1 LPDAVKQTAMRY
13 AIRTLRRSP
22 GFTIIALLTLALGI
36 GANTAIFSFVNGV
49 LLKPLPYRDPHGIVM
64 VWEKPPGGD
73 RNGIST
79 LNFLDWKN
87 QNTVFEHMAAIN
99 FGGNVTLTGAG
110 QPEELQGVRVSASYF
125 DIFGVQAVFGRT
137 FAPDEDQLGKSQV
150 VILSHRLW
158 ENRFGADPSIVGRTL
173 TLSGKPCTVVG
184 VMPAHSPFDRSYAQ
198 LWIPLSFEPR
208 DMTRDYHW
216 MLSFARLKPGVSLE
230 KAQAGMDAIGARIA
244 AAYPESNKGWGVTV
258 ERFEDRI
265 VGPQLRRS
273 LFVLLAAVGAILL
286 IGCANLANLTLARG
300 AAREREIAVRASLGA
315 GAWRLIRQLLTEN
328 LLVAAAGGA
337 LGLALGYAMIRGL
350 ILLAPP
356 FSLPSEADVSIDPA
370 ILLFTLAVSLLTAL
384 LFGLAP
390 AIHAARVDPAS
401 AMKEGGRSASS
412 GAGRARLRSA
422 LIVAEVALAFVLLA
436 GAGLLVGSF
445 FRMLHVD
452 TGFTSTNVT
461 TARLPIARDRFAHPE
476 QLLQYVRLLD
486 DRLRAAPGVRDVA
499 FSNVLP
505 MQGWGD
511 GMPFLV
517 AGHAFVDRAN
527 RRACFYKRV
536 TGSYF
541 RTLEIRLLRGR
552 TFTDRDTRGGAP
564 VIVINEEMARRYF
577 KGEDPLGKRILI
589 QEILYGQPG
598 LGPEIPWE
606 VVGIVGDEQ
615 TGSLIDTKSP
625 GVYVTFDQ
633 SPTNDLNMVLRA
645 SLDPRMLTS
654 AIHAA
659 VHAVDKDQ
667 AIADLETLEQIKSGT
682 VSSDRMQ
689 TMLLAIFAALAL
701 LLAAIGIYG
710 VISYSVTQRTHE
722 LGIRAALGASRGS
735 LLGMVIRRGMQLTLI
750 GLAIGAAG
758 ALALTRLLASLLF
771 GISPRDPVT
780 LIGVAAV
787 LSAVALLAC
796 YIPARRAA
804 AVDPLVA
811 LRYE

>member
-1 LPDAVKQTAMRY
+1 MRY

-328 LLVAAAGGA
+328 LLIAAAGGA
-337 LGLALGYAMIRGL
+337 LGLGLGYAMIRGL

-356 FSLPSEADVSIDPA
+356 FSLPSEANVSIDPA

-735 LLGMVIRRGMQLTLI
+735 LLGMVILRGMQLTLI

>member
-1 LPDAVKQTAMRY
+1 MRY

-184 VMPAHSPFDRSYAQ
+184 VMPAHS
-198 LWIPLSFEPR
+198 

-735 LLGMVIRRGMQLTLI
+735 LLGMVILRGMQLTLI

-796 YIPARRAA
+796 YIPARRAT

>member
-1 LPDAVKQTAMRY
+1 MRY

-22 GFTIIALLTLALGI
+22 GFTIVALLTLALGI

-49 LLKPLPYRDPHGIVM
+49 LLKPLPYRDPHGIAM
-64 VWEKPPGGD
+64 VWEKPPGDD

-79 LNFLDWKN
+79 LNFLDWKT
-87 QNTVFEHMAAIN
+87 QNTVFERMAAIN
-99 FGGNVTLTGAG
+99 FGGSVTLTGFG
-110 QPEELQGVRVSASYF
+110 RPEEIPGVRVSASYF
-125 DIFGVQAVFGRT
+125 DIFGVQAVLGRT

-158 ENRFGADPSIVGRTL
+158 ENSFGADPSVVGRTL
-173 TLSGKPCTVVG
+173 TLNGKPCTVIG
-184 VMPAHSPFDRSYAQ
+184 VMPANTPFDRSWEQ
-198 LWIPLSFEPR
+198 LWTPLTFEPR

-216 MLSFARLKPGVSLE
+216 LLSFGRLKPGVTLE
-230 KAQAGMDAIGARIA
+230 KAQAAMNAIGARIA
-244 AAYPESNKGWGVTV
+244 EAYPESNKGWGVTV
-258 ERFEDRI
+258 DRFEDRI

-273 LFVLLAAVGAILL
+273 LLVLLAAVGAILL

-300 AAREREIAVRASLGA
+300 AAREREIAVRTSLGA
-315 GAWRLIRQLLTEN
+315 SSWRLIRQLLTEN
-328 LLVAAAGGA
+328 LLIAGAGGA

-350 ILLAPP
+350 IRLAPP
-356 FSLPSEADVSIDPA
+356 FSLPSEADVSIDPG
-370 ILLFTLAVSLLTAL
+370 ILLFTLAVSLATAL

-390 AIHAARVDPAS
+390 AIHATRVDPAS
-401 AMKEGGRSASS
+401 SMKEGGRSATS

-422 LIVAEVALAFVLLA
+422 LIVTEVAMAFMLLA

-445 FRMLHVD
+445 FRMLQVD
-452 TGFTSTNVT
+452 TGFTSTNVI
-461 TARLPIARDRFAHPE
+461 TARLPLARDRFRQPE

-486 DRLRAAPGVRDVA
+486 ERLRAAPGVRDVA

-511 GMPFLV
+511 GMPFLI
-517 AGHAFVDRAN
+517 AGRAFVDRAN

-536 TGSYF
+536 TSSYF
-541 RTLEIRLLRGR
+541 RTLDIRLKQGR
-552 TFTDRDTRGGAP
+552 TFTDRDTKGGAP
-564 VIVINEEMARRYF
+564 VTVINQEMAKRYF
-577 KGEDPLGKRILI
+577 KGEDPIGKRILI

-645 SLDPRMLTS
+645 SLDPRTLTS
-654 AIHAA
+654 AIDAA
-659 VHAVDKDQ
+659 VHGVDKEQ
-667 AIADLETLEQIKSGT
+667 AVADLETLERIKTGT

-701 LLAAIGIYG
+701 LLAAVGIYG

-722 LGIRAALGASRGS
+722 MGIRAALGASRGS
-735 LLGMVIRRGMQLTLI
+735 LLSMVIRRGMRLTLI
-750 GLAIGAAG
+750 GLAIGVAG
-758 ALALTRLLASLLF
+758 ALALTRLLGSLLF

-780 LIGVAAV
+780 LMAVTVV
-787 LSAVALLAC
+787 LSTVALLAC

-804 AVDPLVA
+804 GVDPMVA

>member
-1 LPDAVKQTAMRY
+1 
-13 AIRTLRRSP
+13 
-22 GFTIIALLTLALGI
+22 
-36 GANTAIFSFVNGV
+36 
-49 LLKPLPYRDPHGIVM
+49 
-64 VWEKPPGGD
+64 
-73 RNGIST
+73 
-79 LNFLDWKN
+79 
-87 QNTVFEHMAAIN
+87 MAAIDY
-99 FGGNVTLTGAG
+99 GGSVTLTGSG
-110 QPEELQGVRVSASYF
+110 QPEQIQGVRVSASYF
-125 DIFGVQAVFGRT
+125 DIFGVQAALGRT
-137 FAPDEDQLGKSQV
+137 FATDEDQLGKSQV
-150 VILSHRLW
+150 VVLSHRLW
-158 ENRFGADPSIVGRTL
+158 ENRFGADPSIIGRTL
-173 TLSGKPCTVVG
+173 TLSGKPCTVIG
-184 VMPAHSPFDRSYAQ
+184 VMPVNTPFDRSWVQ
-198 LWIPLSFEPR
+198 LWTPLAFEPR

-216 MLSFARLKPGVSLE
+216 ILSFARLKPGVTLE
-230 KAQAGMDAIGARIA
+230 KAQAAMNAIGARIA
-244 AAYPESNKGWGVTV
+244 ETYPDSNKGWGVTV
-258 ERFEDRI
+258 DRFEDQI
-265 VGPQLRRS
+265 VGRQLRRS

-300 AAREREIAVRASLGA
+300 ASREREIAVRASLGA
-315 GAWRLIRQLLTEN
+315 GSWRLIRQLLTEN
-328 LLVAAAGGA
+328 LLIAGAGGA

-350 ILLAPP
+350 IRLAPP
-356 FSLPSEADVSIDPA
+356 FSLPSEADVSIDLN
-370 ILLFTLAVSLLTAL
+370 ILLFTLGISLLTAL

-390 AIHAARVDPAS
+390 AIHATRVDPAS
-401 AMKEGGRSASS
+401 SMKEGGRSATT

-422 LIVAEVALAFVLLA
+422 LIVSEVALAFVLLA

-445 FRMLHVD
+445 FRMLQVD
-452 TGFTSTNVT
+452 TGFTSDNVI
-461 TARLPIARDRFAHPE
+461 TAHLPIARDRFPHPE

-486 DRLRAAPGVRDVA
+486 DRLRSSPGVRDVA

-511 GMPFLV
+511 GMPFLI
-517 AGHAFVDRAN
+517 AGRPFVDRAH
-527 RRACFYKRV
+527 RAPCFFKRV

-541 RTLEIRLLRGR
+541 RTLDIHLRRGR
-552 TFTDRDTRGGAP
+552 TFNDHDTRGGAP
-564 VIVINEEMARRYF
+564 VAVINEEMARRYF
-577 KGEDPLGKRILI
+577 KGEDPIGKRILI

-615 TGSLIDTKSP
+615 TGSLIDNKSP

-633 SPTNDLNMVLRA
+633 SPTNDVSMVLRG
-645 SLDPRMLTS
+645 SVDPRALTT

-659 VHAVDKDQ
+659 VHGVDKDQ
-667 AIADLETLEQIKSGT
+667 SIADLQTLEQIKSGT

-735 LLGMVIRRGMQLTLI
+735 LLSMVIRRGMRLTLM
-750 GLAIGAAG
+750 GLAIGVAG
-758 ALALTRLLASLLF
+758 ALALTRLLGSLLF

-780 LIGVAAV
+780 LIVVAAV
-787 LSAVALLAC
+787 LSSVALLAC

-804 AVDPLVA
+804 GVDPMVA

>member
-1 LPDAVKQTAMRY
+1 MRY

-49 LLKPLPYRDPHGIVM
+49 LLKPLPYRDPHRIVM

-73 RNGIST
+73 RNSIST

-87 QNTVFEHMAAIN
+87 RNTVFEHMAAID
-99 FGGNVTLTGAG
+99 FGGSVTLTGSG
-110 QPEELQGVRVSASYF
+110 QPEQIQGVRVSASYF
-125 DIFGVQAVFGRT
+125 DIFGVQAALGRT
-137 FAPDEDQLGKSQV
+137 FATDEDQLGKSQV
-150 VILSHRLW
+150 VVLSHRLW
-158 ENRFGADPSIVGRTL
+158 ENRFGADPSIIGRTL
-173 TLSGKPCTVVG
+173 TLSGKPCTVIG
-184 VMPAHSPFDRSYAQ
+184 VMPVNTPFDRSWVQ
-198 LWIPLSFEPR
+198 LWTPLAFEPR

-216 MLSFARLKPGVSLE
+216 ILSFARLKPGVTLE
-230 KAQAGMDAIGARIA
+230 KAQAAMNAIGARIA
-244 AAYPESNKGWGVTV
+244 ETYPDSNKGWGVTV
-258 ERFEDRI
+258 DRFEDQL
-265 VGPQLRRS
+265 VGRQLRRS

-300 AAREREIAVRASLGA
+300 ASREREIAVRASLGA
-315 GAWRLIRQLLTEN
+315 GSWRLIRQLLTEN
-328 LLVAAAGGA
+328 LLIAVAGGA

-350 ILLAPP
+350 IRLAPP
-356 FSLPSEADVSIDPA
+356 FSLPSEADVSIDLN
-370 ILLFTLAVSLLTAL
+370 ILLFTLGISLLTAL

-390 AIHAARVDPAS
+390 AIHATRVDPAS
-401 AMKEGGRSASS
+401 SLKEGGRSATT

-422 LIVAEVALAFVLLA
+422 LIVSEVALAFVLLA

-445 FRMLHVD
+445 FRMLQVD
-452 TGFTSTNVT
+452 TGFTSDNVI
-461 TARLPIARDRFAHPE
+461 TAHLPIARDRFPHPE

-486 DRLRAAPGVRDVA
+486 DRLRSSPGVRDVA

-511 GMPFLV
+511 GMPFLI
-517 AGHAFVDRAN
+517 AGRPFVDRAH
-527 RRACFYKRV
+527 RAPCFFKRV

-541 RTLEIRLLRGR
+541 RTLDIHLRRGR
-552 TFTDRDTRGGAP
+552 TFNDHDTRGGAP
-564 VIVINEEMARRYF
+564 VAVINEEMARRYF
-577 KGEDPLGKRILI
+577 KGEDPIGKRILI

-606 VVGIVGDEQ
+606 VIGIVGDEQ
-615 TGSLIDTKSP
+615 TGSLIDNKS
-625 GVYVTFDQ
+625 GGLYVTFDQ
-633 SPTNDLNMVLRA
+633 SSTDDLNMVLRGA
-645 SLDPRMLTS
+645 LDPRNLTS

-667 AIADLETLEQIKSGT
+667 AIADLQTLEQIKSGT
-682 VSSDRMQ
+682 VASDRMQ

-735 LLGMVIRRGMQLTLI
+735 LLTMVIRRGMRLTLM
-750 GLAIGAAG
+750 GLAIGVAG
-758 ALALTRLLASLLF
+758 ALALTRLLGSLLF

-780 LIGVAAV
+780 LIVVAAV
-787 LSAVALLAC
+787 LSSVALLAC

-804 AVDPLVA
+804 GVDPMVA

>member
-1 LPDAVKQTAMRY
+1 MRY

-22 GFTIIALLTLALGI
+22 GFTIVALLTLALGI

-64 VWEKPPGGD
+64 VWEKPPGYE

-87 QNTVFEHMAAIN
+87 QNTVFERMAAIN
-99 FGGNVTLTGAG
+99 YGGSVTLTGAG

-125 DIFGVQAVFGRT
+125 DIFGVPALLGRT

-158 ENRFGADPSIVGRTL
+158 ENRFGADPAIVGRTL
-173 TLSGKPCTVVG
+173 ILSGKPCTVIG
-184 VMPAHSPFDRSYAQ
+184 VMPANSPFDRSFAQ
-198 LWIPLSFEPR
+198 LWRPLAFEPR

-216 MLSFARLKPGVSLE
+216 LLSFARLKPGVTIE
-230 KAQAGMDAIGARIA
+230 KAQAAMNAIGARIA
-244 AAYPESNKGWGVTV
+244 EAYPESNKGWGVTV
-258 ERFEDRI
+258 DRFEDQI

-273 LFVLLAAVGAILL
+273 LLVLLAAVGAILL

-315 GAWRLIRQLLTEN
+315 GSWRLIRQLLAEN
-328 LLVAAAGGA
+328 LLIAGAGGA
-337 LGLALGYAMIRGL
+337 LGLAFGYAMIRGL
-350 ILLAPP
+350 IRLAPP
-356 FSLPSEADVSIDPA
+356 FSLPSEADVSIDLA
-370 ILLFTLAVSLLTAL
+370 ILLFTLAVSVLTAL

-401 AMKEGGRSASS
+401 SMKEGGRSSSS
-412 GAGRARLRSA
+412 GASRARLRSA

-445 FRMLHVD
+445 FRMLQVD
-452 TGFTSTNVT
+452 TGFTSTNVI
-461 TARLPIARDRFAHPE
+461 TARLPLARDRFPHAE
-476 QLLQYVRLLD
+476 QLVQYVRLLD
-486 DRLRAAPGVRDVA
+486 ERLRAAPGVRDVA

-511 GMPFLV
+511 GMPFLI
-517 AGHAFVDRAN
+517 AGRPFVDRAN

-536 TGSYF
+536 TSSYF
-541 RTLEIRLLRGR
+541 RTLDIHLLRGR
-552 TFTDRDTRGGAP
+552 GFTDRDTKGGAP
-564 VIVINEEMARRYF
+564 ATVINESMAQHYF
-577 KGEDPLGKRILI
+577 KGENPLGQRILI

-633 SPTNDLNMVLRA
+633 SPTTDVNMVLRG
-645 SLDPRMLTS
+645 SLDPRTLTS

-667 AIADLETLEQIKSGT
+667 AIADLATLEEIKIGT
-682 VSSDRMQ
+682 VASDRMQ

-710 VISYSVTQRTHE
+710 VIGYSVTQRTHE
-722 LGIRAALGASRGS
+722 LGIRAALGANRSN
-735 LLGMVIRRGMQLTLI
+735 LLSMVIRRGMRLTLMGLGI
-750 GLAIGAAG
+750 GLAG
-758 ALALTRLLASLLF
+758 ALALTRLLGSLLF
-771 GISPRDPVT
+771 GISPRDPLT
-780 LIGVAAV
+780 LVVVAAV
-787 LSAVALLAC
+787 LSTVALLAC

-804 AVDPLVA
+804 AVDPMVA

>member
-1 LPDAVKQTAMRY
+1 MRY

-49 LLKPLPYRDPHGIVM
+49 LLKPLPYRDPHGIVL
-64 VWEKPPGGD
+64 VWEKPPGGG

-87 QNTVFEHMAAIN
+87 QNAVFEHMAAVN
-99 FGGNVTLTGAG
+99 FGGAVTLTGSG
-110 QPEELQGVRVSASYF
+110 RPEELQGARVSASYF
-125 DIFGVQAVFGRT
+125 DIFGVQAVLGRT
-137 FAPDEDQLGKSQV
+137 FAADEDQSGKSQV

-158 ENRFGADPSIVGRTL
+158 ENRFGADRAIVGRTL
-173 TLSGKPCTVVG
+173 TLNGKPCTVIG
-184 VMPAHSPFDRSYAQ
+184 VLPAHGPFDRSYAQ
-198 LWIPLSFEPR
+198 LWTPLAFEPR

-216 MLSFARLKPGVSLE
+216 MISFARLKPGVTLE
-230 KAQAGMDAIGARIA
+230 KAQAAMDAIGARIA
-244 AAYPESNKGWGVTV
+244 EAYPESNKGWGVTV
-258 ERFEDRI
+258 ERFEDQI

-273 LFVLLAAVGAILL
+273 LLVLLAAVGAILL

-315 GAWRLIRQLLTEN
+315 GSWRLIRQLLTEN
-328 LLVAAAGGA
+328 LLVAGAGGA

-350 ILLAPP
+350 IRLAPP
-356 FSLPSEADVSIDPA
+356 YSLPSEADVSIDLH
-370 ILLFTLAVSLLTAL
+370 ILLFTLGVSLLTAL
-384 LFGLAP
+384 LFGLMP
-390 AIHAARVDPAS
+390 AIHASRVDPAS
-401 AMKEGGRSASS
+401 SMKEGGRSATS
-412 GAGRARLRSA
+412 GTSRARLRSA

-445 FRMLHVD
+445 FRMLQVD
-452 TGFTSTNVT
+452 TGFTSTNVM
-461 TARLPIARDRFAHPE
+461 TARLPIARDRFVHPG
-476 QLLQYVRLLD
+476 QLLQYIRSLD
-486 DRLRAAPGVRDVA
+486 ERLRSAPGVRDVA

-511 GMPFLV
+511 GMPFLI
-517 AGHAFVDRAN
+517 AGRAFVDRAN

-536 TGSYF
+536 TSSYF
-541 RTLEIRLLRGR
+541 RTLDIHLIRGR
-552 TFTDRDTRGGAP
+552 GFTDRDTPGGAP
-564 VIVINEEMARRYF
+564 VTVINQEMAKRYF
-577 KGEDPLGKRILI
+577 KGEDPIGKRILI

-615 TGSLIDTKSP
+615 TGSLVDTKSA

-633 SPTNDLNMVLRA
+633 SPTNDVNMVLRG
-645 SLDPRMLTS
+645 SLDPRTLTS
-654 AIHAA
+654 AINAA

-667 AIADLETLEQIKSGT
+667 AIADLQTLEEIKAGT

-710 VISYSVTQRTHE
+710 VIGYSVTQRTHE

-735 LLGMVIRRGMQLTLI
+735 LLAMVIRRGMGLTAV
-750 GLAIGAAG
+750 GLAIGVAG
-758 ALALTRLLASLLF
+758 ALALTRLLGSLLF

-780 LIGVAAV
+780 LIVVAAV
-787 LSAVALLAC
+787 LSGVALLAC

-804 AVDPLVA
+804 GVDPMVA

>member
-1 LPDAVKQTAMRY
+1 L
-13 AIRTLRRSP
+13 
-22 GFTIIALLTLALGI
+22 
-36 GANTAIFSFVNGV
+36 
-49 LLKPLPYRDPHGIVM
+49 
-64 VWEKPPGGD
+64 
-73 RNGIST
+73 
-79 LNFLDWKN
+79 
-87 QNTVFEHMAAIN
+87 
-99 FGGNVTLTGAG
+99 
-110 QPEELQGVRVSASYF
+110 
-125 DIFGVQAVFGRT
+125 
-137 FAPDEDQLGKSQV
+137 
-150 VILSHRLW
+150 
-158 ENRFGADPSIVGRTL
+158 
-173 TLSGKPCTVVG
+173 
-184 VMPAHSPFDRSYAQ
+184 
-198 LWIPLSFEPR
+198 
-208 DMTRDYHW
+208 
-216 MLSFARLKPGVSLE
+216 
-230 KAQAGMDAIGARIA
+230 
-244 AAYPESNKGWGVTV
+244 
-258 ERFEDRI
+258 
-265 VGPQLRRS
+265 
-273 LFVLLAAVGAILL
+273 VLLAAVGAILL

-315 GAWRLIRQLLTEN
+315 GSWRLIRQLLTEN
-328 LLVAAAGGA
+328 LLIAGAGGA

-350 ILLAPP
+350 IRLAPP

-370 ILLFTLAVSLLTAL
+370 ILLFTLAVSLVTAL

-401 AMKEGGRSASS
+401 SMKEGGRSATS
-412 GAGRARLRSA
+412 GAARARLRSA
-422 LIVAEVALAFVLLA
+422 LIVSEVALAFVLLA

-445 FRMLHVD
+445 FRMLQVD
-452 TGFTSTNVT
+452 TGFSSDNLI
-461 TARLPIARDRFAHPE
+461 TARLPIARDRFTHPE

-486 DRLRAAPGVRDVA
+486 GGLRAAPGVRDVA

-517 AGHAFVDRAN
+517 AGRAFLDRAN

-536 TGSYF
+536 TSSYF
-541 RTLEIRLLRGR
+541 HALDIHLMRGR
-552 TFTDRDTRGGAP
+552 TFNEHDTRGGAP
-564 VIVINEEMARRYF
+564 VTVINEEMAKRYF
-577 KGEDPLGKRILI
+577 KGEDPIGKRILI

-615 TGSLIDTKSP
+615 TGSLIDDKSP

-633 SPTNDLNMVLRA
+633 SPTNDVNMVLRG
-645 SLDPRMLTS
+645 SVDPRTLTS
-654 AIHAA
+654 AINAA

-667 AIADLETLEQIKSGT
+667 AVADLQTLEQIKSGT

-735 LLGMVIRRGMQLTLI
+735 LLGMVIRRGMRLTLM

-758 ALALTRLLASLLF
+758 ALALTRLLGSLLF

-780 LIGVAAV
+780 LVVVAAV
-787 LSAVALLAC
+787 LSSVALLAC

-804 AVDPLVA
+804 GVDPMVA

>member
-1 LPDAVKQTAMRY
+1 MRY

-87 QNTVFEHMAAIN
+87 RNTVFEHMAAID
-99 FGGNVTLTGAG
+99 FGGSVTLTGSG
-110 QPEELQGVRVSASYF
+110 QPEQIQGVRVSASYF
-125 DIFGVQAVFGRT
+125 DIFGVQAPLGRT
-137 FAPDEDQLGKSQV
+137 FATDEDQLGKSQV
-150 VILSHRLW
+150 VVLSHRLW
-158 ENRFGADPSIVGRTL
+158 ENRFGADPSIIGRTL
-173 TLSGKPCTVVG
+173 TLSGKPCTVIG
-184 VMPAHSPFDRSYAQ
+184 VMPVNTPFDRSWVQ
-198 LWIPLSFEPR
+198 LWTPLAFEPR

-216 MLSFARLKPGVSLE
+216 ILSFARLKPGVTLE
-230 KAQAGMDAIGARIA
+230 KAQAAMSAIGARIA
-244 AAYPESNKGWGVTV
+244 ETYPDSNKGWGVTV
-258 ERFEDRI
+258 DRFEDQI
-265 VGPQLRRS
+265 VGRQLRRS

-300 AAREREIAVRASLGA
+300 ASREREIAVRASLGA
-315 GAWRLIRQLLTEN
+315 GSWRLIRQLLTEN
-328 LLVAAAGGA
+328 LLIAVAGGA

-350 ILLAPP
+350 IRLAPP
-356 FSLPSEADVSIDPA
+356 FSLPSEADVSIDLN
-370 ILLFTLAVSLLTAL
+370 ILLFTLGISLLTAL

-390 AIHAARVDPAS
+390 AIHATRVDPAS
-401 AMKEGGRSASS
+401 SLKEGGRSV
-412 GAGRARLRSA
+412 
-422 LIVAEVALAFVLLA
+422 I
-436 GAGLLVGSF
+436 
-445 FRMLHVD
+445 
-452 TGFTSTNVT
+452 
-461 TARLPIARDRFAHPE
+461 TAHLPIARDRFPHPE

-486 DRLRAAPGVRDVA
+486 DRLRSSPGVRDVA

-511 GMPFLV
+511 GMPFLI
-517 AGHAFVDRAN
+517 AGRPFVDRAH
-527 RRACFYKRV
+527 RAPCFFKRV

-541 RTLEIRLLRGR
+541 RTLDIHLRRGR
-552 TFTDRDTRGGAP
+552 TFNDHDTRGGAP
-564 VIVINEEMARRYF
+564 VAVINEEMARRYF
-577 KGEDPLGKRILI
+577 KGEDPIGKRILI

-606 VVGIVGDEQ
+606 VIGIVGDEQ
-615 TGSLIDTKSP
+615 TGSLIDNKSP

-633 SPTNDLNMVLRA
+633 SPTNDVSMVLRG
-645 SLDPRMLTS
+645 SVDPRALTT

-659 VHAVDKDQ
+659 VHGVDKDQ
-667 AIADLETLEQIKSGT
+667 SIADLQTLVEIKSGT

-735 LLGMVIRRGMQLTLI
+735 LLTMVIRRGMRLTLM
-750 GLAIGAAG
+750 GLAIGVAG
-758 ALALTRLLASLLF
+758 ALALTRLLGSLLF

-780 LIGVAAV
+780 LIVVAAV
-787 LSAVALLAC
+787 LSSVALLAC

-804 AVDPLVA
+804 RVDPMVA

>member
-1 LPDAVKQTAMRY
+1 MRY

-87 QNTVFEHMAAIN
+87 RNTVFEHMAAID
-99 FGGNVTLTGAG
+99 FGGSVTLTGSG
-110 QPEELQGVRVSASYF
+110 QPEQIQGVRVSASYF
-125 DIFGVQAVFGRT
+125 DIFGVQAALGRT
-137 FAPDEDQLGKSQV
+137 FATDEDQLGKSQV
-150 VILSHRLW
+150 VVLSHRLW
-158 ENRFGADPSIVGRTL
+158 ENRFGADPSIIGRTL
-173 TLSGKPCTVVG
+173 TLSGKPCTVIG
-184 VMPAHSPFDRSYAQ
+184 VMPVNTPFDRSWVQ
-198 LWIPLSFEPR
+198 LWTPLAFEPR

-216 MLSFARLKPGVSLE
+216 ILSFARLKPGVTLE
-230 KAQAGMDAIGARIA
+230 KAQAAMNAIGARIA
-244 AAYPESNKGWGVTV
+244 ETYPDSNKGWGVTV
-258 ERFEDRI
+258 DRFEDQI
-265 VGPQLRRS
+265 VGRQLRRS

-300 AAREREIAVRASLGA
+300 ASREREIAVRASLGA
-315 GAWRLIRQLLTEN
+315 GSWRLIRQLLTEN
-328 LLVAAAGGA
+328 LLIAGAGGA

-350 ILLAPP
+350 IRLAPP
-356 FSLPSEADVSIDPA
+356 FSLPSEADVSIDLN
-370 ILLFTLAVSLLTAL
+370 ILLFTLGISLLTAL

-390 AIHAARVDPAS
+390 AIHATRVDPAS
-401 AMKEGGRSASS
+401 SMKEGGRSATT

-422 LIVAEVALAFVLLA
+422 LIVSEVALAFVLLA

-445 FRMLHVD
+445 FRMLQVD
-452 TGFTSTNVT
+452 TGFTSDNVI
-461 TARLPIARDRFAHPE
+461 TAHLPIARDRFPHPE

-486 DRLRAAPGVRDVA
+486 DRLRSSPGVRDVA

-511 GMPFLV
+511 GMPFLI
-517 AGHAFVDRAN
+517 AGRPFVDRAH
-527 RRACFYKRV
+527 RAPCFFKRV

-541 RTLEIRLLRGR
+541 RTLDIHLRRGR
-552 TFTDRDTRGGAP
+552 TFNDHDTRGGAP
-564 VIVINEEMARRYF
+564 VAVINEEMARRYF
-577 KGEDPLGKRILI
+577 KGEDPIGKRILI

-606 VVGIVGDEQ
+606 VIGIVGDEQ
-615 TGSLIDTKSP
+615 TGSLIDNKS
-625 GVYVTFDQ
+625 GGLYVTFDQ
-633 SPTNDLNMVLRA
+633 SSTDDLNMVLRGA
-645 SLDPRMLTS
+645 LDPRNLTS

-667 AIADLETLEQIKSGT
+667 AIADLQTLEQIKSGT

-735 LLGMVIRRGMQLTLI
+735 LLTMVIRRGMRLTLM
-750 GLAIGAAG
+750 GLAIGVAG
-758 ALALTRLLASLLF
+758 ALALTRLLGSLLF

-780 LIGVAAV
+780 LIVVAAV
-787 LSAVALLAC
+787 LSSVALLAC

-804 AVDPLVA
+804 GVDPMVA

>member
-1 LPDAVKQTAMRY
+1 MRY

-49 LLKPLPYRDPHGIVM
+49 LLKPLPYSDPHGIVM
-64 VWEKPPGGD
+64 VWEKPPGGS

-87 QNTVFEHMAAIN
+87 QNTVFANIAAIN
-99 FGGNVTLTGAG
+99 YGGNVTLTGAG
-110 QPEELQGVRVSASYF
+110 RPEEFPGVRVSASYF
-125 DIFGVQAVFGRT
+125 DVFGVQPVLGRT
-137 FAPDEDQLGKSQV
+137 FAPGEDQPGKSLV
-150 VILSHRLW
+150 VVLSHRLW
-158 ENRFGADPSIVGRTL
+158 ENRFGADPSIIGRTL
-173 TLSGKPCTVVG
+173 TLNAKPYTVIG
-184 VMPAHSPFDRSYAQ
+184 VMPANSSFDRTFEQ
-198 LWIPLSFEPR
+198 LWTPLAFDPR

-216 MLSFARLKPGVSLE
+216 LLSFARLKPGVSLE
-230 KAQAGMDAIGARIA
+230 KAQGVMNAIGARIA
-244 AAYPESNKGWGVTV
+244 ETYPQSNKGWGVTV
-258 ERFEDRI
+258 ERLEDRI
-265 VGPQLRRS
+265 VGNQLRSS
-273 LFVLLAAVGAILL
+273 LLVLLAAVGAILL

-315 GAWRLIRQLLTEN
+315 GTWRLIRHVLVEN
-328 LLVAAAGGA
+328 LLVAVAGGA

-350 ILLAPP
+350 IWLAPP
-356 FSLPSEADVSIDPA
+356 FSLPSEANVSIDPA
-370 ILLFTLAVSLLTAL
+370 ILLFTLAISLITAL

-390 AIHAARVDPAS
+390 AIHATRVDPAS
-401 AMKEGGRSASS
+401 SMKEGGRAASS

-422 LIVAEVALAFVLLA
+422 LIVSEVALAFVLLA
-436 GAGLLVGSF
+436 GAGLLLGSF
-445 FRMLHVD
+445 YRMLQVD
-452 TGFTSTNVT
+452 TGFTSTNIT
-461 TARLPIARDRFAHPE
+461 TAHLPIARDRFPQPA

-486 DRLRAAPGVRDVA
+486 QRLRAIPGARDVA
-499 FSNVLP
+499 FTNVLP
-505 MQGWGD
+505 MEGWGD
-511 GMPFLV
+511 GMPFLI
-517 AGHAFVDRAN
+517 AGRPFVDRAN

-536 TGSYF
+536 TSTYF
-541 RTLEIRLLRGR
+541 RTLDIPLLRGR
-552 TFTDRDTRGGAP
+552 TFTGDDTRGGAP
-564 VIVINEEMARRYF
+564 VIVINQEMAKRYF
-577 KGEDPLGKRILI
+577 KGEDPIGKRILI

-615 TGSLIDTKSP
+615 TGSLIDTKDP
-625 GVYVTFDQ
+625 GLYVTFDQ
-633 SPTNDLNMVLRA
+633 SPTDDVNMVLRG
-645 SLDPRMLTS
+645 SVDPRTLTS
-654 AIHAA
+654 AIYAA

-667 AIADLETLEQIKSGT
+667 SIAELQTLEQIKTGT
-682 VSSDRMQ
+682 VASDRMQ

-735 LLGMVIRRGMQLTLI
+735 LLAMVIRRGMRLTVL

-758 ALALTRLLASLLF
+758 ALALTHLLGSLLF
-771 GISPRDPVT
+771 GISPRDPLT
-780 LIGVAAV
+780 LALVAAV
-787 LSAVALLAC
+787 LSIVALAAC

-804 AVDPLVA
+804 GIDPLVA

>member
-1 LPDAVKQTAMRY
+1 MRY

-22 GFTIIALLTLALGI
+22 GFTIIALPTLALGI

-49 LLKPLPYRDPHGIVM
+49 LLKPLPYRDPQGIVL
-64 VWEKPPGGD
+64 VWEKPPGD
-73 RNGIST
+73 YRNGIST

-87 QNTVFEHMAAIN
+87 QNTVFEHMAAVN
-99 FGGNVTLTGAG
+99 FGGSVTLTGSG
-110 QPEELQGVRVSASYF
+110 QPEELQGARVSASYF
-125 DIFGVQAVFGRT
+125 DIFGVHAVLGRT
-137 FAPDEDQLGKSQV
+137 FLPDEDQLGKSQV

-173 TLSGKPCTVVG
+173 TLSGKTRTVIG
-184 VMPAHSPFDRSYAQ
+184 VLPAHSPFDRSYAQ
-198 LWIPLSFEPR
+198 LWMPLAFEPR

-216 MLSFARLKPGVSLE
+216 LLSFARLKPGVTLE
-230 KAQAGMDAIGARIA
+230 KAQAAMDAIGARIA
-244 AAYPESNKGWGVTV
+244 EAYPESNKGWGVTV

-265 VGPQLRRS
+265 VDGQLRTS
-273 LFVLLAAVGAILL
+273 LLVLQAAVGAILL

-315 GAWRLIRQLLTEN
+315 GSWRLIRQLLTEN

-350 ILLAPP
+350 IRLAPP
-356 FSLPSEADVSIDPA
+356 FSLPSEADVSIDPN
-370 ILLFTLAVSLLTAL
+370 ILLFTLAVSLVTAL

-390 AIHAARVDPAS
+390 AIHATRVDPAS
-401 AMKEGGRSASS
+401 SMKEGGRSATI

-422 LIVAEVALAFVLLA
+422 LIVTEVALAFVLLV

-445 FRMLHVD
+445 FRMLQVD
-452 TGFTSTNVT
+452 TGFTSANVI

-486 DRLRAAPGVRDVA
+486 GSLRAAPGVRDVA

-511 GMPFLV
+511 GMPFLI
-517 AGHAFVDRAN
+517 AGRAFVDRAN

-536 TGSYF
+536 TSSYF
-541 RTLEIRLLRGR
+541 RTLDIHLLRGR
-552 TFTDRDTRGGAP
+552 TFNGHDSQGGAP
-564 VIVINEEMARRYF
+564 VTVINEEMAKRYF

-606 VVGIVGDEQ
+606 VVGIVDDEQ
-615 TGSLIDTKSP
+615 TGSLADTKSP

-633 SPTNDLNMVLRA
+633 SPTNDVSMVLRG
-645 SLDPRMLTS
+645 SLDPRTLTS
-654 AIHAA
+654 AINAA
-659 VHAVDKDQ
+659 VHEIDKDQ
-667 AIADLETLEQIKSGT
+667 SIADLATLEQIKSGT
-682 VSSDRMQ
+682 VASDRMQ

-735 LLGMVIRRGMQLTLI
+735 LLAMVIRRGMRWTLI
-750 GLAIGAAG
+750 GLAIGVAG
-758 ALALTRLLASLLF
+758 ALALTRLLGSLLF

-780 LIGVAAV
+780 LIVVAAV

-804 AVDPLVA
+804 GVDPMVA

>member
-1 LPDAVKQTAMRY
+1 MRY

-22 GFTIIALLTLALGI
+22 GFTIVALLTLALGI

-49 LLKPLPYRDPHGIVM
+49 LLKPLPYRDPHSIAM
-64 VWEKPPGGD
+64 VWEKPPGGN

-87 QNTVFEHMAAIN
+87 QNTVFEHMAAWR
-99 FGGNVTLTGAG
+99 GDSVTLTGSG
-110 QPEELQGVRVSASYF
+110 RPEELPGVRVSAPYF
-125 DIFGVQAVFGRT
+125 DIFGVPAALGRT
-137 FAPDEDQLGKSQV
+137 FAADEDQLGKSQV

-158 ENRFGADPSIVGRTL
+158 ENRFGADRSIVGRTL
-173 TLSGKPCTVVG
+173 TLNGEPCTVIG
-184 VMPAHSPFDRSYAQ
+184 VMPANSPFDRSWAQ
-198 LWIPLSFEPR
+198 LWMPLAFQPR

-216 MLSFARLKPGVSLE
+216 MISFARLKPGVTFE
-230 KAQAGMDAIGARIA
+230 KAQAEMSAIGARIA
-244 AAYPESNKGWGVTV
+244 EAYPGSNKGWGVTV
-258 ERFEDRI
+258 QRFEDT
-265 VGPQLRRS
+265 VVDGQLRRA
-273 LFVLLAAVGAILL
+273 LLVLLAAVGAILL

-315 GAWRLIRQLLTEN
+315 GSWRLIRQLLTEN
-328 LLVAAAGGA
+328 LLIAGAGGA

-350 ILLAPP
+350 IRLAPP
-356 FSLPSEADVSIDPA
+356 FSLASEADVSIDPA
-370 ILLFTLAVSLLTAL
+370 ILLFTLAVSLVTAL

-401 AMKEGGRSASS
+401 SMKEGGRSATS
-412 GAGRARLRSA
+412 GAARARLRSA
-422 LIVAEVALAFVLLA
+422 LIVSEVALAFVLLA

-445 FRMLHVD
+445 FRMLQVD
-452 TGFTSTNVT
+452 TGFSSDNLI
-461 TARLPIARDRFAHPE
+461 TARLPIARDRFTHPE

-486 DRLRAAPGVRDVA
+486 GGLRAAPGVRDVA

-517 AGHAFVDRAN
+517 AGRAFLDRAN

-536 TGSYF
+536 TSSYF
-541 RTLEIRLLRGR
+541 HALDIHLMRGR
-552 TFTDRDTRGGAP
+552 TFNEHDTRGGAP
-564 VIVINEEMARRYF
+564 VTVINEEMAKRYF
-577 KGEDPLGKRILI
+577 KGEDPIGKRILI

-615 TGSLIDTKSP
+615 TGSLIDDKSP

-633 SPTNDLNMVLRA
+633 SPTNDVNMVLRG
-645 SLDPRMLTS
+645 SVDPRTLTS
-654 AIHAA
+654 AINAA

-667 AIADLETLEQIKSGT
+667 AVADLQTLEQIKSGT

-735 LLGMVIRRGMQLTLI
+735 LLGMVIRRGMRLTLM

-758 ALALTRLLASLLF
+758 ALALTRLLGSLLF

-780 LIGVAAV
+780 LVVVAAV
-787 LSAVALLAC
+787 LSSVALLAC

-804 AVDPLVA
+804 GVDPMVA

>member
-1 LPDAVKQTAMRY
+1 MRY

-49 LLKPLPYRDPHGIVM
+49 LLKPLPYRDPQGIVM

-99 FGGNVTLTGAG
+99 YGGSVTLTGSG
-110 QPEELQGVRVSASYF
+110 KPEEIPGVRVSAAYF
-125 DIFGVQAVFGRT
+125 DILGVRPVLGRT
-137 FAPDEDQLGKSQV
+137 FAPDEDQLGKNQIV
-150 VILSHRLW
+150 VLSHRLW

-173 TLSGKPCTVVG
+173 TLSGKPCTVIG
-184 VMPAHSPFDRSYAQ
+184 VMPANTSFDRSWEQ
-198 LWIPLSFEPR
+198 LWTPLAFETR

-216 MLSFARLKPGVSLE
+216 LLSFGRLKPGVTLE
-230 KAQAGMDAIGARIA
+230 KAQAAMNAIGARIA
-244 AAYPESNKGWGVTV
+244 EAYPESNKGWGVTV
-258 ERFEDRI
+258 DRLEDRI
-265 VGPQLRRS
+265 VGQQLRRS

-315 GAWRLIRQLLTEN
+315 GSWRLIRQLLTEN
-328 LLVAAAGGA
+328 LLVAGAGGA

-350 ILLAPP
+350 IRLAPP
-356 FSLPSEADVSIDPA
+356 FSLPSEADVSIDLN
-370 ILLFTLAVSLLTAL
+370 ILLFTLGISLLTSL

-390 AIHAARVDPAS
+390 AIHATRVNPAS
-401 AMKEGGRSASS
+401 SLKEGGRSATS

-422 LIVAEVALAFVLLA
+422 LIVSEVALAFVLLA

-445 FRMLHVD
+445 FRMLQVD
-452 TGFTSTNVT
+452 TGFTSENVM
-461 TARLPIARDRFAHPE
+461 TARLPIARDRFGRPE

-486 DRLRAAPGVRDVA
+486 ERLRAAPGVRDVA

-505 MQGWGD
+505 MEGWGD
-511 GMPFLV
+511 GMPFLI
-517 AGHAFVDRAN
+517 AGRPFVDRAN

-541 RTLEIRLLRGR
+541 RTLDIHLRRGR
-552 TFTDRDTRGGAP
+552 TFNGHDTRGGAP
-564 VIVINEEMARRYF
+564 VTVINEEMAKRYF
-577 KGEDPLGKRILI
+577 KGEDPIGKRILI

-615 TGSLIDTKSP
+615 TGNLADNKSA
-625 GVYVTFDQ
+625 GLYVTFDQ
-633 SPTNDLNMVLRA
+633 SPTNDMNMVLRG
-645 SLDPRMLTS
+645 SVDPRVLTS
-654 AIHAA
+654 AIYAA

-667 AIADLETLEQIKSGT
+667 AIADLQTLEQIKSGT

-689 TMLLAIFAALAL
+689 TMLLAIFAGLAL
-701 LLAAIGIYG
+701 LLAAVGIYG
-710 VISYSVTQRTHE
+710 VISYSVTQQTHE

-735 LLGMVIRRGMQLTLI
+735 LLSMVIHRGMRLTLI
-750 GLAIGAAG
+750 GLGIGVAG
-758 ALALTRLLASLLF
+758 ALALTRLLSSLLF

-780 LIGVAAV
+780 LTVVAAV

-804 AVDPLVA
+804 GVDPMVA

>member
-1 LPDAVKQTAMRY
+1 MRY

-158 ENRFGADPSIVGRTL
+158 ENRFGADPSIVGCTL

-735 LLGMVIRRGMQLTLI
+735 LLGMVILRGMQLTLI

>member
-1 LPDAVKQTAMRY
+1 MRY

-22 GFTIIALLTLALGI
+22 GFTAIALLTLALGI

-87 QNTVFEHMAAIN
+87 QNAVFEHMAAIN
-99 FGGNVTLTGAG
+99 FGGSVTLTGAG

-125 DIFGVQAVFGRT
+125 DIFGVQAVLGRT

-158 ENRFGADPSIVGRTL
+158 QDRFGADPSIIGRTL
-173 TLSGKPCTVVG
+173 TLSGKPCTVIG
-184 VMPAHSPFDRSYAQ
+184 VLPAHGPFDRSWAQ
-198 LWIPLSFEPR
+198 LWTPLAFEKG

-216 MLSFARLKPGVSLE
+216 ILSFARLKPGVTIE
-230 KAQAGMDAIGARIA
+230 QAQAAMNAIGARIA

-258 ERFEDRI
+258 DRLEDQI

-273 LFVLLAAVGAILL
+273 LLVLLAAVGAILL

-315 GAWRLIRQLLTEN
+315 GSWRLIRQLLTEN
-328 LLVAAAGGA
+328 LLIAGAGGA
-337 LGLALGYAMIRGL
+337 LGLGLGYAMIRGL
-350 ILLAPP
+350 IRLAPP
-356 FSLPSEADVSIDPA
+356 YSLPSEADVSIDPA

-390 AIHAARVDPAS
+390 AIHASRVDPAS
-401 AMKEGGRSASS
+401 AMKEGGRSTTS
-412 GAGRARLRSA
+412 GAARARLRNA
-422 LIVAEVALAFVLLA
+422 LIVSEVALAFMLLA

-445 FRMLHVD
+445 FRMLQVD
-452 TGFTSTNVT
+452 TGLTSANVM
-461 TARLPIARDRFAHPE
+461 TARLPIARGRFTHPE
-476 QLLQYVRLLD
+476 QLVQYVQFLD
-486 DRLRAAPGVRDVA
+486 QRLRAEPGVRDVA

-511 GMPFLV
+511 GMPFLI
-517 AGHAFVDRAN
+517 AGRPFVDRAN

-536 TGSYF
+536 TASYF
-541 RTLEIRLLRGR
+541 RALDIHLLRGR
-552 TFTDRDTRGGAP
+552 AFTDRDTMGGAP
-564 VIVINEEMARRYF
+564 VTVINEEMATRYF
-577 KGEDPLGKRILI
+577 KGEDPIGKRILI

-615 TGSLIDTKSP
+615 TGSLVDNKSA
-625 GVYVTFDQ
+625 GVYVTFGQ
-633 SPTNDLNMVLRA
+633 SPTSDVNMLLRA
-645 SLDPRMLTS
+645 ALDPRTLAS

-659 VHAVDKDQ
+659 VHGVDKDQ
-667 AIADLETLEQIKSGT
+667 AIADLQTLDQIKSGT

-689 TMLLAIFAALAL
+689 TMLLAIFAGLAL

-710 VISYSVTQRTHE
+710 VIGYSVTQRTHE
-722 LGIRAALGASRGS
+722 LGIRAALGASRAS
-735 LLGMVIRRGMQLTLI
+735 LLAMVIRRGMQLTAI
-750 GLAIGAAG
+750 GLAIGVAG
-758 ALALTRLLASLLF
+758 ALALTRLLGSLLF

-780 LIGVAAV
+780 LLVVAAV
-787 LSAVALLAC
+787 LSSVALLAC

-804 AVDPLVA
+804 GVDPMVA